1 MGGESVFRCTEDAR
15 ISKGA
20 YMGQV
25 VVCAHFLAERAGKAK
40 VEKQR
45 RENTG
50 GGLPGGG
57 FVL

>member
-1 MGGESVFRCTEDAR
+1 
-15 ISKGA
+15 
-20 YMGQV
+20 MGQV